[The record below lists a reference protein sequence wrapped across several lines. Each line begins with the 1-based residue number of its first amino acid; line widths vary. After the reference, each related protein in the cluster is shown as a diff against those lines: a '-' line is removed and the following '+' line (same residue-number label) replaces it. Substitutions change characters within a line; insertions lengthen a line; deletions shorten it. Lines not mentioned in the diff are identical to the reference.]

1 MMVKMNDDDCR
12 AESLKNIPFLSKKST
27 PLGNSQEATVAIV
40 TETVTATAS
49 STAVSLS
56 IQSSDTSNY
65 NNNVTVV
72 TEDCHRDRT
81 SVTETTIIA
90 EPEPPSG
97 RPPISAKKHKKKIVA
112 VNDDN
117 NSSSSSSS
125 VGAFVGDVDVDASTS
140 DQKIDNNNNSISW
153 QQKVQQGLYG
163 TTADMPMNHQSIKKL
178 EYSTCTAPPT
188 YAPPP
193 PPQKR
198 KNMNP
203 FSEENQQ
210 ISSRQMYTNTAR
222 TATINP
228 FDDYN
233 SINNNRQSVVRGN
246 NYSNM
251 YQSNSHN
258 SNGSAT
264 YQAPIGKQI
273 SPLLAAALQEKV
285 RAVTSSNEPVAEA
298 VSKGTTMC
306 RVICSALMYSY
317 YCSLI

>member
-1 MMVKMNDDDCR
+1 MMMKMNDDDCR

-27 PLGNSQEATVAIV
+27 PSGNSQEATVVMTAIV

-49 STAVSLS
+49 ATAVSLS
-56 IQSSDTSNY
+56 IQSSDTSNF

-72 TEDCHRDRT
+72 TEDSHRDRT

-117 NSSSSSSS
+117 SRNSSSSSS
-125 VGAFVGDVDVDASTS
+125 VGAFVGDVDVDVSTS

-222 TATINP
+222 TATISP

-258 SNGSAT
+258 SNGLAT

-306 RVICSALMYSY
+306 RVKCSPIIAV
-317 YCSLI
+317 

>member
-1 MMVKMNDDDCR
+1 MIMKMNDDDCR

-27 PLGNSQEATVAIV
+27 PSGNSQEATVAMTAIV
-40 TETVTATAS
+40 TETVTSTAS

-56 IQSSDTSNY
+56 IKSSDTSNY
-65 NNNVTVV
+65 NNNVMAV
-72 TEDCHRDRT
+72 TEDSHRDRT
-81 SVTETTIIA
+81 SITETTTIA

-97 RPPISAKKHKKKIVA
+97 RPPSSAKKHKKKIVA

-117 NSSSSSSS
+117 DNNSSSSS
-125 VGAFVGDVDVDASTS
+125 VGAFVGDVDVDVSTS

-163 TTADMPMNHQSIKKL
+163 NTADMPMNHQSIKL
-178 EYSTCTAPPT
+178 EYSTCTAPPA

-222 TATINP
+222 TASINP
-228 FDDYN
+228 FDNYN
-233 SINNNRQSVVRGN
+233 SINNNRQSVVGGN

-285 RAVTSSNEPVAEA
+285 RAVTCSNEPVAEA

-306 RVICSALMYSY
+306 RVICSAIMVV
-317 YCSLI
+317 